1 MRFLKFADDMP
12 NFSDVKD
19 DIPIYRYF
27 SYCKIKDFF
36 EKEALWFCN
45 ATQFYD
51 KLERRIPDSY
61 FQNWDKEVAER
72 YKSLYE
78 MKKEDPLHNSMDF
91 SHHNHVNQIHVC
103 YYNKD
108 SSH

>member
-36 EKEALWFCN
+36 EK
-45 ATQFYD
+45 AT
-51 KLERRIPDSY
+51 P
-61 FQNWDKEVAER
+61 
-72 YKSLYE
+72 
-78 MKKEDPLHNSMDF
+78 HNCQTIKNM
-91 SHHNHVNQIHVC
+91 I
-103 YYNKD
+103 
-108 SSH
+108 